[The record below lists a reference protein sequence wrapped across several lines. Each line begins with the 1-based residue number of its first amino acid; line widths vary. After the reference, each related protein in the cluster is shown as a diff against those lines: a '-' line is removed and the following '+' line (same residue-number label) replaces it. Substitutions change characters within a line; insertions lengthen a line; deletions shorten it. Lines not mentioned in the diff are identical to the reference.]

1 MRVIE
6 NVVNSTNLLKN
17 IPRELLGKLNF
28 SWNLSGQNDDEVEV
42 VVLYGQAFDKVK
54 SFVEGIGASIE
65 NLGYGFGIVTIK
77 LSNIINLAR
86 SNDIQYIELPKSLY
100 LTDELS
106 NRAACIDRV
115 RSEYDVQG
123 EGVLVGFI
131 DSGIDYT
138 HPAFLNDDGT
148 TRIEYIYDLSLGG
161 QVYDKSQINEAL
173 KSNNPLSIVPSY
185 DVVEHGTHVAGIVCA
200 GGKINQRYYGVAPKA
215 SIMMVKTARGNFSL
229 GTQLMKGL
237 KFLVDKAK
245 VLNMPLAVNIS
256 LSTNDGAHNG
266 SSLLEQYIDTIARL
280 ERVTI
285 AIAAGNEGDAA
296 HHIGGRLEKENII
309 KFNVASD
316 ETAVVINLYKSVLPE
331 VSIEL
336 LTPNSVS
343 TGEIT
348 IQEGYREGVISGNKY
363 QIYNTG
369 PKPFDVSGEIGISL
383 ITEGNYIISGV
394 WTIRLKV
401 TNEYRGIYDMW
412 LPILEGLNQ
421 KTKFLSPTIDNTLG
435 IPATVET
442 VISVGSYNPISRS
455 ISSFSG
461 RGIVNLYGESKPEV
475 VAPGEG
481 ITAPI
486 PNRSFDKKTGTS
498 MATPHVTG
506 ICALLMEWG
515 IVRGNDAFLYGDR
528 LKRYLMTGAIKERR
542 DITYPDPSW
551 GYGEVCAY
559 DSFQQI
565 ATALNIVNN
574 NISEFR
580 GDNMSKNRQN
590 DMSQFST
597 IEDYE
602 NSLKNSSE
610 IIGIIAE
617 YTSKEKFLELNK
629 LPNTTAITINDS
641 FGIVFLPLNEI
652 PNIGEYIK
660 KIFNQDDSPIYTL
673 NNITPI
679 QASNVLNYHDNPYL
693 SLTGKGVIIGIL
705 DTGIDYLNTEFQ
717 KEDDTTRILRIWDQ
731 TIESSEEVYGL
742 RLGTEYNSDQI
753 NEAIRLQKSGG
764 DPYSIVA
771 SRDTDGHGTMVAGLA
786 AARGK
791 NPNLVGAAPDSDFL
805 IVKLKQAT
813 KTRLAFSGIDK
824 PGVLGYS
831 IIEIISAIRY
841 LSFVSSELKRPIVVL
856 CPLGTNTGSHDGY
869 EFLSRVIDNFSNQI
883 GAVCVVGTGN
893 QGDTD
898 THTEG
903 AIDKKGDTKII
914 ELKIGKTQKSIIFS
928 IWIDKPDIMSLSIIS
943 PSGES
948 VARIPAKIGNEQD
961 IKFVYEGTVMN
972 VKYHLSSMLNG
983 DEQIVIKAINLK
995 EGIWQF
1001 KLHGDYTVTG
1011 KYASWIPQRSL
1022 LDPDTKFLN
1031 PVANTTLTV
1040 PSTAKEAIS
1049 VAYYNQNN
1057 NATVGAS
1064 GRGFNRDG
1072 YVKPDIAAGGV
1083 EANIIMPGG
1092 RIGVAT
1098 GSSVAT
1104 SLVAGICALLLQWA
1118 IVNGNDAEVH
1128 AREIITYIIR
1138 GAKMRTGDTYPNIE
1152 WGYGM
1157 VDVTGIFDA
1166 IRGDFRLS
1174 DNRDNR
1180 YDEFMIGNLFVRKPN
1195 K

>member
-6 NVVNSTNLLKN
+6 NIVNSTNLLKN

-28 SWNLSGQNDDEVEV
+28 SWNLNGNNDEEVEV

-54 SFVEGIGASIE
+54 SFAEGIGANVE
-65 NLGYGFGIVTIK
+65 DLGYGFGIVTIK
-77 LSNIINLAR
+77 LSNIIDLAK
-86 SNDIQYIELPKSLY
+86 SDDIQYIELPKSLY
-100 LTDELS
+100 LTDGSS
-106 NRAACIDRV
+106 NRAACIDRA
-115 RSEYDVQG
+115 RDEYSVQG
-123 EGVLVGFI
+123 EGILIGFI

-138 HPAFLNDDGT
+138 HPAFQNDDGT

-161 QVYDKSQINEAL
+161 KVYDKIQINAAL
-173 KSNNPLSIVPSY
+173 KSADPLSIVPSY
-185 DVVEHGTHVAGIVCA
+185 DLVGHGTHVAGIACA
-200 GGKINQRYYGVAPKA
+200 GGRIDPMYYGVAPKS
-215 SIMMVKTARGNFSL
+215 SIMMVKTARGNFAL
-229 GTQLMKGL
+229 ATQVMKGL
-237 KFLVDKAK
+237 KFLIDKAK
-245 VLNMPLAVNIS
+245 DLNMPLVVNVS

-266 SSLLEQYIDTIARL
+266 SSLLEQYIDTIARS

-285 AIAAGNEGDAA
+285 AIASGNEGDAA
-296 HHIGGRLEKENII
+296 HHIGGRLLKENVIR
-309 KFNVASD
+309 FNVASD

-336 LTPNSVS
+336 ITPNSVS
-343 TGEIT
+343 TGEILV
-348 IQEGYREGVISGNKY
+348 QEGYKEGVISGNRY

-383 ITEGNYIISGV
+383 ITGGNFIISGV
-394 WTIRLKV
+394 WTIKLKV
-401 TNEYRGIYDMW
+401 TNEYSGIYDMW

-421 KTKFLSPTIDNTLG
+421 KTKFLNPTIDNTLG
-435 IPATVET
+435 IPATVAT

-461 RGIVNLYGESKPEV
+461 RGRIDLYVESKPDL

-481 ITAPI
+481 IRAPI
-486 PNRSFDKKTGTS
+486 PNRSFDTKTGTS

-515 IVRGNDAFLYGDR
+515 IIKGNDAFLYGDR
-528 LKRYLMTGAIKERR
+528 LKKYLMTAAIKERR
-542 DITYPDPSW
+542 DISYPDPSW

-565 ATALNIVNN
+565 SSVLNIVNN
-574 NISEFR
+574 NISDFR
-580 GDNMSKNRQN
+580 RDNMKKIRQN

-597 IEDYE
+597 IKDYE
-602 NSLKNSSE
+602 NSLSKSSE
-610 IIGIIAE
+610 ITGFLVE
-617 YTSKEKFLELNK
+617 YTIKNKFLELNK
-629 LPNTTAITINDS
+629 LPNTTAVEINDS

-652 PNIGEYIK
+652 FNIGSYIK
-660 KIFNQDDSPIYTL
+660 KIVNENDPAVYTL

-679 QASNVLNYHDNPYL
+679 EASNVLNYHDNPYL

-731 TIESSEEVYGL
+731 TLESSEEIYGL
-742 RLGTEYNSDQI
+742 RLGVEYNSEQI
-753 NEAIRLQKSGG
+753 NEAIKLNKSGG

-771 SRDTDGHGTMVAGLA
+771 SKDTDGHGTMVAGLA

-791 NPNLVGAAPDSDFL
+791 NPDLVGAAPDADFL
-805 IVKLKQAT
+805 VVKLKQAS
-813 KTRLAFSGIDK
+813 KTILAFSGIDK
-824 PGVLGYS
+824 SGVLGYS
-831 IIEIISAIRY
+831 IVEIMSGIRY
-841 LSFVSSELKRPIVVL
+841 LSFVASELKRPIVIL
-856 CPLGTNTGSHDGY
+856 CPLGTNTGPHDGS
-869 EFLSRVIDNFSNQI
+869 EFLSKVIDNFSNQI

-903 AIDKKGDTKII
+903 VIDKKGDSKII
-914 ELKIGKTQKSIIFS
+914 ELKIGKSQRSINFS

-948 VARIPAKIGNEQD
+948 IERIPAKIGNEKD
-961 IKFVYEGTVMN
+961 IKFIYEGTVMN
-972 VKYHLSSMLNG
+972 IKYHLSSMLNG

-1001 KLHGDYTVTG
+1001 RIHGDYTVKG
-1011 KYASWIPQRSL
+1011 KISSWIPQRSL

-1031 PVANTTLTV
+1031 PVSNTTLTI
-1040 PSTAKEAIS
+1040 PSTSREAIS

-1072 YVKPDIAAGGV
+1072 YIKPEIAAGGV

-1104 SLVAGICALLLQWA
+1104 SVVAGICALLLEWA

-1128 AREIITYIIR
+1128 AREITTYIIR
-1138 GAKMRTGDTYPNIE
+1138 GAKMRGGDKYPNIE

-1166 IRGDFRLS
+1166 IRGEYRLNS
-1174 DNRDNR
+1174 SE
-1180 YDEFMIGNLFVRKPN
+1180 YDEFMLGNLFVRKP